1 MARTEWDPLKELET
15 VQRRMNQLF
24 ESALDRTNFDAEG
37 GFGTWIPSAD
47 LYETAEEVVAHVELP
62 GIDPSEVS
70 LRLDGDA
77 LVVEGDRRMERSTPG
92 EQYHRVERS
101 YGRFQRRLA
110 LPSGVDRE
118 SARARFLDG
127 VLVVTLRKA
136 ADDRSRTI
144 RLEIR

>member
-1 MARTEWDPLKELET
+1 MARSEWDPLKELET

-24 ESALDRTNFDAEG
+24 ESAMDRTNFDAEG
-37 GFGTWIPSAD
+37 GFGGWVPAAD

-62 GIDPSEVS
+62 GIAPADVS

-77 LVVEGDRRMERSTPG
+77 LVVEGERRMERATPG

-110 LPSGVDRE
+110 LPTGVDRD
-118 SARARFLDG
+118 SAEARFRDG
-127 VLVVTLRKA
+127 VLVVTLRKST
-136 ADDRSRTI
+136 DDRSRSI

>member
-37 GFGTWIPSAD
+37 GFGAWVPAAD

-77 LVVEGDRRMERSTPG
+77 LVVEGERRMERSTPG

>member
-1 MARTEWDPLKELET
+1 MARNEWDPLKELET

-37 GFGTWIPSAD
+37 GFGGWVPAAD
-47 LYETAEEVVAHVELP
+47 LYETPDEVVAHVELP
-62 GIDPSEVS
+62 GIASGDVS

-77 LVVEGDRRMERSTPG
+77 LVVEGERRMERATPG

-110 LPSGVDRE
+110 IPTGVDRD
-118 SARARFLDG
+118 SAQASFRDG

-136 ADDRSRTI
+136 ADDRSRAI